1 MCGEGGCSVDKGLGE
16 VSSGIRSTEPGTAKR
31 SIWIQT
37 GKHLL
42 CL

>member
-1 MCGEGGCSVDKGLGE
+1 MRSGLGRGE
-16 VSSGIRSTEPGTAKR
+16 FWNKVGRAGTVKR
-31 SIWIQT
+31 SVWIQT